1 MKYQIAHKVLKEGV
15 KHRRMAFNVSTAVG
29 EFSPHCSALQTTQGS
44 ALHYASLLIR
54 TEMEARFKLRVYS
67 ETHRDL

>member
-1 MKYQIAHKVLKEGV
+1 MLNWVATTLDEAAG
-15 KHRRMAFNVSTAVG
+15 M
-29 EFSPHCSALQTTQGS
+29 SASSVQLVHV
-44 ALHYASLLIR
+44 HYASLLIR